1 MSYTCTVPDY
11 IILPYMFTNSC
22 TTEILLYH
30 RFPIISPISHFTVY
44 VFTVY
49 VYSICLTVYVFTVY
63 VFTVY
68 VFTVYVFTVYVYSIC
83 LTVYVYSICLNR
95 ICVQYMF

>member
-49 VYSICLTVYVFTVY
+49 V
-63 VFTVY
+63 FTVY